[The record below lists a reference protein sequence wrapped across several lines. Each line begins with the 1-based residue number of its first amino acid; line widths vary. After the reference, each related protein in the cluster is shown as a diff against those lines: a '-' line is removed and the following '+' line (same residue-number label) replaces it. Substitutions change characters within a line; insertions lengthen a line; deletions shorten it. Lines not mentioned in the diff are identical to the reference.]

1 MKESFILFQTYKQ
14 GIKSRYSNSKW
25 KAVLQKQTKRGI
37 RRCTFEKEWGQEP
50 LVEYQSL
57 KWGSAF
63 VIPVRKQQFNVRN
76 HLRALFS
83 RVMIEENETHKQT
96 REAKWVTRRRFIV
109 VRLNSETESCQC
121 VQERVSVVIGFKCG
135 DPHCVV
141 TYLSFWKIVP
151 LFLCLIFARITAV
164 FPPPTSLS
172 CDKLLEL

>member
-1 MKESFILFQTYKQ
+1 MKSSFT
-14 GIKSRYSNSKW
+14 
-25 KAVLQKQTKRGI
+25 KANKTRNTPVYVWEGVGARTTCWI
-37 RRCTFEKEWGQEP
+37 P
-50 LVEYQSL
+50 